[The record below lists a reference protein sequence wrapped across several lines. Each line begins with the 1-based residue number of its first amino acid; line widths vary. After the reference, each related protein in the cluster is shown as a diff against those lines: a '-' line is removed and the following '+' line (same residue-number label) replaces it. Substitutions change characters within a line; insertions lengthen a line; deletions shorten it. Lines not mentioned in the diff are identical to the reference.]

1 MTSFADYAA
10 RTPHSYGTGTGTGRG
25 LTSPAPAPV
34 LYRLVDTAGRPVDLP
49 TTVQYK
55 GRELVIDSV
64 DGDDMISGP
73 HEHAHSCGWRR
84 GLAAS
89 RYGLRT
95 VPV

>member
-1 MTSFADYAA
+1 MTSFADNAA

-73 HEHAHSCGWRR
+73 HEHASGCGWRR